1 MSGGVKEVLIKVIT
15 ILLAITF
22 LLPSNIFA
30 DKEQEEIDR
39 ETKDIKRIVKYITIN
54 KHNKVVFNR
63 KKAVNDGVSA
73 TALEIGDSFMK
84 YYGDISFIK
93 DGNLIR
99 KKKKKKWE
107 VYGRYCGPGH
117 SGPGK
122 PIDRLDAACARHD
135 KCYHDRGYHRCSC
148 DEKLKRE
155 LSRMKLRGK
164 ARRIAWVMRAWLFIK
179 TRRISKS
186 GGWFSCRR

>member
-15 ILLAITF
+15 ILLV
-22 LLPSNIFA
+22 LPSNIFA

-99 KKKKKKWE
+99 KKKKRN
-107 VYGRYCGPGH
+107 GRCMVGTVV
-117 SGPGK
+117 
-122 PIDRLDAACARHD
+122 LDIQ
-135 KCYHDRGYHRCSC
+135 DRGN
-148 DEKLKRE
+148 L
-155 LSRMKLRGK
+155 LIG
-164 ARRIAWVMRAWLFIK
+164 
-179 TRRISKS
+179 
-186 GGWFSCRR
+186 